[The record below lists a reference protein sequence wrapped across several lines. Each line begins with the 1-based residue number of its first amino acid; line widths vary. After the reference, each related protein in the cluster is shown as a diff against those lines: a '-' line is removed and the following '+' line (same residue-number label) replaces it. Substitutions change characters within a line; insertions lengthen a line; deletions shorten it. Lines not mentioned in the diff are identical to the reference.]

1 MTWVAY
7 HHDRSGVA
15 TFRPAEDA
23 ELKCRRYAMD
33 NYMSVL
39 FLPDGVDL
47 GEAIAGEHGRT
58 NPEPPLL
65 ESDLAALV
73 RETLDLQGSVNI
85 WYAQSVRDMVHIE
98 RRTPG
103 DFNEGQG
110 NDLSEALTDYR
121 VKEAQQDG

>member
-7 HHDRSGVA
+7 HSDLSGVA
-15 TFRPAEDA
+15 TFRPGPDA

-33 NYMSVL
+33 NHMDVI
-39 FLPDGVDL
+39 FLSDGEDL
-47 GEAIAGEHGRT
+47 GEAINAPRD
-58 NPEPPLL
+58 NPEPPML

-85 WYAQSVRDMVHIE
+85 WYAQSVRDMVRIE

-103 DFNEGQG
+103 DFHEGQG
-110 NDLSEALTDYR
+110 DDLSEALTDYR
-121 VKEAQQDG
+121 IKEARDDG